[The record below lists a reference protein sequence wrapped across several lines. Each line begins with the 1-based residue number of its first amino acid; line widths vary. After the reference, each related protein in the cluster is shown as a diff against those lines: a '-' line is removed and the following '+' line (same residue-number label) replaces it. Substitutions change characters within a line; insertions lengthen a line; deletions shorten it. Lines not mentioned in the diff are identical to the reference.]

1 MLTPAQ
7 KLKRAVAGVGVL
19 LGCIA
24 LASIV
29 IAVQERKAVA
39 QEQAKVN
46 SPEQALKIV
55 QSMRG
60 CLEVGDATARTAG
73 EKDQLYRQCWNR
85 AELQGKKR

>member
-19 LGCIA
+19 VAVIA
-24 LASIV
+24 LSAII
-29 IAVQERKAVA
+29 IAIQDRKVQA
-39 QEQAKVN
+39 QEQAKAN

-85 AELQGKKR
+85 AELQGKKH

>member
-1 MLTPAQ
+1 MLSLMQ
-7 KLKRAVAGVGVL
+7 KVKRAAIGVTVL
-19 LGCIA
+19 VGCILGA
-24 LASIV
+24 AAIV
-29 IAVQERKAVA
+29 AVQERKAVA
-39 QEQAKVN
+39 HDQAQAN

-55 QSMRG
+55 QAKRS